1 MLPFKSNVGREIKKN
16 SSAKTSGSGLNANYS
31 QAREESGSESAATM
45 AMAWKKTD
53 TLFAGLEQ
61 KLNPSNRDIAAR
73 FLRVQ
78 TAAGNFVTIRQEVKA
93 LKKSVA
99 QQLEE
104 QEQELRTQKNQHAD
118 ELNEL
123 RRQLFEKDK
132 ENAQLKT
139 EVTALSYT
147 SSTLEQDN
155 TRLLHE
161 LNYETEKCVM
171 HQRSKHSLIHQ
182 LELAVDAKDYFE
194 AKEENM
200 RLQAQIEGIEGEKAN
215 LQLKVNELVQDLTL
229 RNPLMLVGVTVR
241 LRFLEQA
248 KEFVVNKRDRPELNR
263 ELRNEGNLA
272 AHYGNIIADESLFKL
287 EYIPVDCLEMTR
299 RLFRELYN
307 CYPDRRQYF
316 DPIEIRL
323 SNILA
328 ANRAHRRTESSA
340 SQRKDL
346 MEMYQ
351 QLQVLQ
357 DSEEPSTVEIS
368 NHVTAIELITDD
380 IIDLDLRTRRG

>member
-1 MLPFKSNVGREIKKN
+1 MLPFQSNVEREIKRN
-16 SSAKTSGSGLNANYS
+16 FTAKTPGSGLNASHS
-31 QAREESGSESAATM
+31 QTRDDSGSEIVATM
-45 AMAWKKTD
+45 TMAWQKTD
-53 TLFAGLEQ
+53 TLFAELEQ
-61 KLNPSNRDIAAR
+61 KLDPSNREVAAKY
-73 FLRVQ
+73 LR
-78 TAAGNFVTIRQEVKA
+78 A
-93 LKKSVA
+93 LKSSVA
-99 QQLEE
+99 QQLKEQE
-104 QEQELRTQKNQHAD
+104 QEQELKPQKNQHAE

-123 RRQLFEKDK
+123 CRQLSENDK
-132 ENAQLKT
+132 ENAQLRT
-139 EVTALSYT
+139 EITVLSET
-147 SSTLEQDN
+147 KSTLKQDN

-161 LNYETEKCVM
+161 LDYETEKCVM

-200 RLQAQIEGIEGEKAN
+200 RLQAQINGIEEEKAN
-215 LQLKVNELVQDLTL
+215 LQLKVK
-229 RNPLMLVGVTVR
+229 

-248 KEFVVNKRDRPELNR
+248 KEFVINKRDRPELNH
-263 ELRNEGNLA
+263 ELRDEANLA

-287 EYIPVDCLEMTR
+287 EYIPLDCLEMTR
-299 RLFRELYN
+299 RVFRELHSY
-307 CYPDRRQYF
+307 YLDRRRYF

-351 QLQVLQ
+351 QLQVFQ
-357 DSEEPSTVEIS
+357 DSDEPSTVEIS

>member
-1 MLPFKSNVGREIKKN
+1 M
-16 SSAKTSGSGLNANYS
+16 
-31 QAREESGSESAATM
+31 
-45 AMAWKKTD
+45 
-53 TLFAGLEQ
+53 
-61 KLNPSNRDIAAR
+61 
-73 FLRVQ
+73 
-78 TAAGNFVTIRQEVKA
+78 
-93 LKKSVA
+93 
-99 QQLEE
+99 
-104 QEQELRTQKNQHAD
+104 
-118 ELNEL
+118 NEL

-139 EVTALSYT
+139 EVTALSDT

-161 LNYETEKCVM
+161 LDYETEKCVM

-229 RNPLMLVGVTVR
+229 RNPLMLVGVAVR

-248 KEFVVNKRDRPELNR
+248 KEFVVNKRDRPELHR

-299 RLFRELYN
+299 RVFRELYS
-307 CYPDRRQYF
+307 CYPDRRQYS

>member
-1 MLPFKSNVGREIKKN
+1 MLPFQSNVGREIKKI
-16 SSAKTSGSGLNANYS
+16 SSVKTPSSGLNAS
-31 QAREESGSESAATM
+31 HRQARDSSGSESAVTM
-45 AMAWKKTD
+45 AMAWRKTD
-53 TLFAGLEQ
+53 TMFAGLEQ
-61 KLNPSNRDIAAR
+61 KLDPSNREATAR
-73 FLRVQ
+73 VLRLQ
-78 TAAGNFVTIRQEVKA
+78 TAAGNFAAIRQEVKA

-99 QQLEE
+99 QQLGD
-104 QEQELRTQKNQHAD
+104 QDQELESQKDQHEE
-118 ELNEL
+118 ELDEL
-123 RRQLFEKDK
+123 RRKLSEKEQ

-139 EVTALSYT
+139 E
-147 SSTLEQDN
+147 
-155 TRLLHE
+155 
-161 LNYETEKCVM
+161 
-171 HQRSKHSLIHQ
+171 

-200 RLQAQIEGIEGEKAN
+200 RLQAQIEEAEGEKAN
-215 LQLKVNELVQDLTL
+215 LQLNVNKLVQDLNL
-229 RNPLMLVGVTVR
+229 KKPLMLVGAAVR

-248 KEFVVNKRDRPELNR
+248 KEFVINKRDRPELNR

-287 EYIPVDCLEMTR
+287 EYIPIDCLEITR
-299 RLFRELYN
+299 RVFKELYS
-307 CYPDRRQYF
+307 CYPDRHRYF

-357 DSEEPSTVEIS
+357 DSDEPSTVEIS

>member
-1 MLPFKSNVGREIKKN
+1 MLPFQSNVGREIKKI
-16 SSAKTSGSGLNANYS
+16 SSVKTPSSGLNAS
-31 QAREESGSESAATM
+31 HRQARDSSGPESAVTM
-45 AMAWKKTD
+45 AMAWRKTD
-53 TLFAGLEQ
+53 TMFAGLEQ
-61 KLNPSNRDIAAR
+61 KLDPSNREATAR
-73 FLRVQ
+73 VLRLQ
-78 TAAGNFVTIRQEVKA
+78 TAAGNFAAIRQEVKA

-99 QQLEE
+99 QQLGD
-104 QEQELRTQKNQHAD
+104 QDQELESQKDQHEE
-118 ELNEL
+118 ELDEL
-123 RRQLFEKDK
+123 RRKLSEKEQ

-139 EVTALSYT
+139 EVTALSET
-147 SSTLEQDN
+147 NSTLKHDN
-155 TRLLHE
+155 TRLLHD
-161 LNYETEKCVM
+161 LDYETEKCVM
-171 HQRSKHSLIHQ
+171 HQRSKHNLIHQ

-200 RLQAQIEGIEGEKAN
+200 RLQAQIEEAEGEKAN
-215 LQLKVNELVQDLTL
+215 LQLNVNKLVQDLNL
-229 RNPLMLVGVTVR
+229 KKPLMLVGAAVR

-248 KEFVVNKRDRPELNR
+248 KEFVINKRDRPELNR

-287 EYIPVDCLEMTR
+287 EYIPVDCLEITR
-299 RLFRELYN
+299 RVFKELYS
-307 CYPDRRQYF
+307 CYPDRHRYF

-357 DSEEPSTVEIS
+357 DSDEPSTVEIS